1 MDRAELLRIA
11 DAAGLEPADAAPLA
25 GGQHG
30 AWSVRTTAG
39 DDLVVK
45 VSVDAKPPW
54 AAHGVAVTA
63 ALADRGLPVAR
74 FRRLGWFAGH
84 HVSACALL
92 PGTAPDVL
100 RPAAWHAV
108 LELQR
113 AQTGLA
119 RTLGIGRPRSW
130 REAIAGELAPEGPWR
145 HQHAALRAQGEA
157 GRRLVDAI
165 QARAPGCDLSTARE
179 GDVVHGDLHH
189 GNLLVDAG
197 GALTGVIDWDGWS
210 PGDCR
215 ADLVTLLFSARI
227 VTRDQALVEV
237 LGPALRDVLAPDVLW
252 SYAARDVV
260 RVLGWF
266 AWQRPAEGLEHWIAG
281 CEALLREP
289 V

>member
-1 MDRAELLRIA
+1 MDRAGLLRLA
-11 DAAGLEPADAAPLA
+11 DAAGLAPADATPLA

-30 AWSVRTTAG
+30 AWSVRTSGG
-39 DDLVVK
+39 DRLVAK
-45 VSVDAKPPW
+45 VSCDPQPPW
-54 AAHGVAVTA
+54 SAHGTAVTA
-63 ALADRGLPVAR
+63 ALADRALPVAR
-74 FRRLGWFAGH
+74 FSRLGWFGGH

-92 PGTAPDVL
+92 PGSAPVGL
-100 RPAAWHAV
+100 SPAAWQTI
-108 LELQR
+108 LELQE

-119 RTLGIGRPRSW
+119 SALGIARPRPW
-130 REAIAGELAPEGPWR
+130 REAVARELAPDGPWR
-145 HQHAALRAQGEA
+145 HQHSALRDRGRA
-157 GRRLVDAI
+157 GRRLAEAI
-165 QARAPGCDLSTARE
+165 QARASASDFSTARD

-189 GNLLVDAG
+189 GNLLVDDG